1 MTSAEYV
8 NAVKDRLVFEP
19 QIVAFHVIRERMT
32 ATDAYLRVKATLADG
47 GVFEFAEYVQQAA
60 TGETMTVTTYSYYW
74 ASADGRLI
82 RRWDN
87 TPHFPM
93 LPGFPHHCHH
103 ETGEVT
109 PSEPMNIF
117 RILDEM
123 RRISATSQEERL

>member
-1 MTSAEYV
+1 MTSAEYL

-47 GVFEFAEYVQQAA
+47 SVFEFAEYVQQAA
-60 TGETMTVTTYSYYW
+60 TRDAMMVMTYSYYW
-74 ASADGRLI
+74 ASANGSLI

-87 TPHFPM
+87 TPHFPA

-103 ETGEVT
+103 AAGEVT
-109 PSEPMNIF
+109 PGEPMNIF
-117 RILDEM
+117 RILEEMQRLSAVSDE
-123 RRISATSQEERL
+123 E